1 MTPEEFERS
10 MDFIVRQQAQFHA
23 DLQRHHEE
31 WVREEKVLK
40 SAIVQL
46 IELARIESERLEGHD
61 RILERHDKMFER
73 QDDILERQNQLLRD
87 SKEWQKDAIARLDR
101 ILDRLTPP
109 QQ

>member
-40 SAIVQL
+40 SAIVHL
-46 IELARIESERLEGHD
+46 IELARIESERLAGHD
-61 RILERHDKMFER
+61 KILER
-73 QDDILERQNQLLRD
+73 QDDILERQDQLLRD

-101 ILDRLTPP
+101 ILERLTPP